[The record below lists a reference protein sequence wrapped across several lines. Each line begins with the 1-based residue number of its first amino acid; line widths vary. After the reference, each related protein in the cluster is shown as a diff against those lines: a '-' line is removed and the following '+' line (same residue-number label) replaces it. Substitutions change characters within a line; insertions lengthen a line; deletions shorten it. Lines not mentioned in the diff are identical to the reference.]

1 MGIMEPLNKLLKDI
15 IILVVVS
22 AVLGIAA
29 QSILPNGIGLF
40 TETTFIGDVKVA
52 DVSINPSGEATA
64 ASNIELESAYTA
76 FQDTL
81 TIFFDARNP
90 DAYATG
96 HIAQAINLPVF
107 AFMDSL
113 PYLETLDLDTPIITY
128 CDGEDCN
135 ASIDLAADLKM
146 MGFSKVNFFF
156 GGWLEWTSAGYPIE
170 EGP

>member
-1 MGIMEPLNKLLKDI
+1 MEPLNKLLKDI
-15 IILVVVS
+15 TILIAVS
-22 AVLGIAA
+22 AILGVAA

-40 TETTFIGDVKVA
+40 TETTLIGDTKVA
-52 DVSINPSGEATA
+52 DVSINPNGEEAA
-64 ASNIELESAYTA
+64 ASHIELEAAFAA
-76 FQDTL
+76 FQDTFA
-81 TIFFDARNP
+81 IFFDARNP
-90 DAYATG
+90 EEYAAG

-113 PYLETLDLDTPIITY
+113 PYLETLDLDTQIITY

-146 MGFSKVNFFF
+146 MGFSKVHFFF
-156 GGWLEWTSAGYPIE
+156 GGWLEWDSAGYPTE